1 MCDTHRRTRANLWP
15 ISPNTRV
22 ALEQGASLTSPWQS
36 VEQLVLN
43 SLEAGATSVA
53 VRADLAANNLWLQV
67 ADDGRGLAREELK
80 VVGRLH
86 WSGSAGRGR
95 SLAALR
101 RVAKG
106 LSIKSTRRG
115 CRTFSVNFEQG
126 RRSPVVE
133 EASSKRSSGSKVTVS
148 GFLWNRESRRLAVR
162 EAADL
167 GKLKRGLMAFAL
179 ARPGLRLVSSS

>member
-1 MCDTHRRTRANLWP
+1 MSDRYRRTHPSLRP

-22 ALEQGASLTSPWQS
+22 ALEQGASLTSPWQC

-43 SLEAGATSVA
+43 SLDAGATSIA

-67 ADDGRGLAREELK
+67 ADDGRGLGREELK

-86 WSGSAGRGR
+86 WSGSDGRGR

-106 LSIKSTRRG
+106 VAIRSTKRQSG
-115 CRTFSVNFEQG
+115 RTFSVNFEQG
-126 RRSPVVE
+126 RR
-133 EASSKRSSGSKVTVS
+133 
-148 GFLWNRESRRLAVR
+148 
-162 EAADL
+162 
-167 GKLKRGLMAFAL
+167 
-179 ARPGLRLVSSS
+179 